1 MNLLLDVISPIPEF
15 SVINDNKIILSRRI
29 VKSEENKLSDF
40 IIPTYQKIDKALNL
54 TRYLTSL
61 IVTTGPGSY
70 TSLRIGI
77 SFILGLHF
85 SKEIKISGVS
95 GENLLNFEINN
106 NPKLNYGIYFISA
119 NKQEFVCYKLL
130 NQNIKYIKLEKA
142 NLNSYKELKQI
153 DIFYYNQEPLNICLQ
168 NCRQKKYLI
177 KENILRNFSKLSFNN
192 FDILR
197 PIYISNNQILN

>member
-15 SVINDNKIILSRRI
+15 SVINDNKIILSSKI
-29 VKSEENKLSDF
+29 VKSAENKLSDS
-40 IIPTYQKIDKALNL
+40 IIPAYQKIDKALNL

-95 GENLLNFEINN
+95 GEDLLDFEINN
-106 NPKLNYGIYFISA
+106 NP
-119 NKQEFVCYKLL
+119 
-130 NQNIKYIKLEKA
+130 
-142 NLNSYKELKQI
+142 
-153 DIFYYNQEPLNICLQ
+153 
-168 NCRQKKYLI
+168 
-177 KENILRNFSKLSFNN
+177 
-192 FDILR
+192 
-197 PIYISNNQILN
+197 